1 MKKAEPMRVL
11 LLSLLL
17 PPLLVLPACSP
28 QAAERAPAPAAERAA
43 VHPESGLEVIPLTV
57 TSLGRT
63 HAFRVEVAR
72 TQEQQARGLMF
83 RTAMGPDEGM
93 LFPYDSPRVLSFW
106 MKNTVLSLDLV
117 FIGPDRRVINVAA
130 KAVPYSEQ
138 GIVSDAPA
146 IATLELNAGRAAE
159 LGIVPGARVDW

>member
-1 MKKAEPMRVL
+1 MTKAEPMRVL

-17 PPLLVLPACSP
+17 PSLLVLPACSP

-130 KAVPYSEQ
+130 NAVPYSEAS
-138 GIVSDAPA
+138 IVSDAPA